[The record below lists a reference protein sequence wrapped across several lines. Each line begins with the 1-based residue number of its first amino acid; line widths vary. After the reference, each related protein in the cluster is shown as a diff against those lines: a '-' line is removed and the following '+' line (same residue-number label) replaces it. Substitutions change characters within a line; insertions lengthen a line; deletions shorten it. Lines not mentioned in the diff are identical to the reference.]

1 MHKYRRKAQYHETD
15 RMGVVHHS
23 NYIRWMEE
31 ARIDC
36 MDHMGLSYRAMEE
49 GGIISPVTALNIEYR
64 HPVSFGD
71 EVEVAVN
78 VAKYGAATLEI
89 TYEIFD
95 LTAGCLAA
103 FAGSK
108 HCFIKDGRIV
118 SLKKALPEADAL
130 LRSEAQK
137 ARKEGGDR

>member
-15 RMGVVHHS
+15 KMGVVHHS

-36 MDHMGLSYRAMEE
+36 LDSMGLSYRAMEE
-49 GGIISPVTALNIEYR
+49 SGIISPVTALNIEYR

-71 EVEVAVN
+71 EVEVGVS

-89 TYEIFD
+89 SYEIYD
-95 LTAGCLAA
+95 LTTDSLAA
-103 FAGSK
+103 SAGSK

-118 SLKKALPEADAL
+118 SLKKVLPEADAL
-130 LRSEAQK
+130 LRSEAGK
-137 ARKEGGDR
+137 TREEGCDR